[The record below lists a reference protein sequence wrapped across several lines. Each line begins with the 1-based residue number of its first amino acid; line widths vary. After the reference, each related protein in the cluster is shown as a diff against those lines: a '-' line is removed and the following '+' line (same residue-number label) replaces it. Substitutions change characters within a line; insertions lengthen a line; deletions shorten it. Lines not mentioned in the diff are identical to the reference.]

1 MASPQSP
8 ANEMKN
14 TRLSA
19 LLMSLLCMAAPA
31 LASHGFAK
39 SSGDPG
45 GIFVKDRLVP
55 DLELPTIDGRST
67 VNLGSL
73 EGRKVI
79 VLQFA
84 SW

>member
-1 MASPQSP
+1 
-8 ANEMKN
+8 MKN

-19 LLMSLLCMAAPA
+19 LLMTPLCMAVST
-31 LASHGFAK
+31 LASGFARA
-39 SSGDPG
+39 SGDTG

-55 DLELPTIDGRST
+55 DLELPTIDGSST

-73 EGRKVI
+73 EGRRVI